1 MPSRTDS
8 NENVQSEA
16 PHLEGIVVRSTGSW
30 HDVQT
35 DPVPGQAGHEQT
47 SRVIPSRI
55 RGKFRLAE
63 QDVTNPVAVGDR
75 VTIRLEPDDTGLITE
90 IHERKNKLTRRA
102 AGRRV
107 GLESVIAANLD
118 AAWVI
123 QSIRQ
128 PKINPGFIDR
138 FLVMAGSFEI
148 PAGIVFNKK
157 DLLRSGDRAVVGRLR
172 DLYMDLGYP
181 VLMTSTVTGEGV
193 DVFQDALH
201 DRVSVVAGPSG
212 VGKSSLLNTVEPGL
226 GLRTSEV
233 SQKTQK
239 GRHTTTYA
247 ALYPLAGGGFVVD
260 TPGIREFGLVDLE
273 PDELSYYFVE
283 FRPYLGE
290 CRFPNCVHDHEPGCM
305 VQAAMEAGEID
316 EGRYYSYLSLLDS
329 LRLGEKDVG
338 R

>member
-1 MPSRTDS
+1 MPTPPDLP
-8 NENVQSEA
+8 ETMQPEA
-16 PHLEGIVVRSTGSW
+16 PEREGLVVRSTGSW
-30 HDVQT
+30 HDVQ
-35 DPVPGQAGHEQT
+35 VEG
-47 SRVIPSRI
+47 RIIPCRI
-55 RGKFRLAE
+55 RGKFRLTE
-63 QDVTNPVAVGDR
+63 QDVTNPVAVGDQ
-75 VTIRLEPDDTGLITE
+75 VTIRLNPDETGVITE
-90 IHERKNKLTRRA
+90 IGERKNRLTRRA

-107 GLESVIAANLD
+107 GQEHIIASNLD

-128 PKINPGFIDR
+128 PKINPGFVDR

-157 DLLRSGDRAVVGRLR
+157 DLLRAGDREVVGRLH
-172 DLYMDLGYP
+172 DLYEDLGYP
-181 VLMTSTVTGEGV
+181 VLMASAATGEGV
-193 DVFQDALH
+193 DVLRDALQE
-201 DRVSVVAGPSG
+201 RISVVAGPSG
-212 VGKSSLLNTVEPGL
+212 VGKSSLLNAVEPGL

-247 ALYPLAGGGFVVD
+247 ALFPIAGGGFVVD

-273 PDELSYYFVE
+273 PDELAYYFVE

-290 CRFPNCVHDHEPGCM
+290 CHFPNCVHDHEPGCM
-305 VQAAMEAGEID
+305 VQAAVEAGEIT

>member
-1 MPSRTDS
+1 MPTPPDS
-8 NENVQSEA
+8 PEAVQPEA
-16 PHLEGIVVRSTGSW
+16 PEREGIVVRSTGSW
-30 HDVQT
+30 HDVQVG
-35 DPVPGQAGHEQT
+35 DQVVPC
-47 SRVIPSRI
+47 RI
-55 RGKFRLAE
+55 RGKFRLTE
-63 QDVTNPVAVGDR
+63 QDVTNPVAVGDQ
-75 VTIRLEPDDTGLITE
+75 VKIRLNADDTGLIIE
-90 IHERKNKLTRRA
+90 IGERKNRLTRRA

-107 GLESVIAANLD
+107 GQEHIIAANLD

-128 PKINPGFIDR
+128 PKINPGFVDR

-157 DLLRSGDRAVVGRLR
+157 DLLRPSDREVVGRLH
-172 DLYMDLGYP
+172 DLYGDLGYP
-181 VLMTSTVTGEGV
+181 VLMTSVVTGEGV
-193 DVFQDALH
+193 DVFHDALQE
-201 DRVSVVAGPSG
+201 RISVVAGPSG
-212 VGKSSLLNTVEPGL
+212 VGKSSLLNAVKPEL

-247 ALYPLAGGGFVVD
+247 ALFPITGGGFVVD

-273 PDELSYYFVE
+273 PDELAYYFVE

-290 CRFPNCVHDHEPGCM
+290 CHFPNCVHDHEPGCM
-305 VQAAMEAGEID
+305 VQAAVEAGEITD
-316 EGRYYSYLSLLDS
+316 GRYYSYLSLLDS